1 MLTIH
6 FKRSMISSL
15 YIFIYSSSIYNSWKR
30 ISYILAQSCSKNSL
44 SRMDGTHGEL
54 LLIISSLS
62 CQLQCASRFCNK
74 PYQWQYIGMRRNTNT
89 TLFHLTL
96 LLRYF
101 SIHYHF
107 VRIFAKSFDKQNT
120 LRIVRVF
127 LKIRNLFL

>member
-101 SIHYHF
+101 LSI
-107 VRIFAKSFDKQNT
+107 IILLES
-120 LRIVRVF
+120 L
-127 LKIRNLFL
+127 LKVLTSKILCALLEFF